1 MSRHERY
8 ELVKALNWDYQV
20 NPEDLLAVVE
30 GKIPNAGPFYA
41 ERLLVRSLERL
52 TWYAVLNLWG
62 LDRLLEIYKPGLL
75 RRIRSSE
82 LRRRYEFLFRLLRN
96 EPVSPPGW
104 SAEMRRRIQR
114 GILSHRWY
122 RKWPSR

>member
-30 GKIPNAGPFYA
+30 GKLPKAGPFDA

-52 TWYAVLNLWG
+52 TWYAVL
-62 LDRLLEIYKPGLL
+62 
-75 RRIRSSE
+75 
-82 LRRRYEFLFRLLRN
+82 
-96 EPVSPPGW
+96 
-104 SAEMRRRIQR
+104 
-114 GILSHRWY
+114 
-122 RKWPSR
+122 